1 MLIELKSVIISAIK
15 KGVFYTPELPKRRTK
30 NSIKNYN
37 HLMECYLK
45 NSCKRTYARK
55 WCKEH
60 GYNYVYVTEKS
71 NLNFL

>member
-1 MLIELKSVIISAIK
+1 
-15 KGVFYTPELPKRRTK
+15 
-30 NSIKNYN
+30 
-37 HLMECYLK
+37 MECYLK